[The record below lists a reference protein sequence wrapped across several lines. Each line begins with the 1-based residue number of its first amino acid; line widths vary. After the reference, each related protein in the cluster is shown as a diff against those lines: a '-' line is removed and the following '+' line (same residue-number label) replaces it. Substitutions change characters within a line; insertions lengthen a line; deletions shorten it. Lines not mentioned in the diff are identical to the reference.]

1 MNRYR
6 PSARISGAA
15 ALIGA
20 AALLTGVLPASAS
33 AAPPRQPPV
42 DVVPGEGTATPA
54 LVSGITEPAAA
65 TGSPADAARGHLAA
79 KKSRYAIAD
88 PARDLTPK
96 DTVRDG
102 DAETVRFQQK
112 HRGVEVFGGQYLVR
126 MTGQGAD
133 RVVTGT
139 AGKYFTGLQ
148 VSTEAEVPAATAV
161 QRAVASVRGSLGGPG
176 APRLVPQHPKG
187 GPKAG
192 STDLKGTARG
202 PVVLPRGRGVLAHH
216 VTVTGFDPLAQ
227 RPVKQEVY
235 VDARAG
241 HPVLSYSGIRTMN
254 GESQAPYGPKGP
266 QPLRQAPAP
275 GPQDPAQ
282 QARGKKPPKPRFP
295 GTTGKGVRLDGKKV
309 GLEITEEDGAYLLRD
324 YSRAWKTTRNALTT
338 WDATGVDV
346 GDAAEKW
353 PAGIREVASKSKK
366 FGKAATDS
374 GAVDAHWAAGEV
386 HDYFKKKHGRD
397 SLDGRGM
404 AINSLVG
411 VTEYGFPYVNAF
423 WDGEKMVYGGG
434 NEEFKTLSADLDVVG
449 HEMTHG
455 VVQHTANLV
464 YTGQSGALNEAV
476 ADYFGN
482 AIDVDHSRTPARDA
496 GLIGE
501 NLCRTLKPREC
512 AMRDL
517 NDGRTT
523 SKDFLGVTHGND
535 NGGVH
540 LNSTIVGGA
549 FWDIREELGGKL
561 ADRIVYKA
569 LSEYLTP
576 LDGFTAARHATVA
589 AAKDLGVKGRQ
600 LRSVERAFTAHGIV
614 PGWEQ
619 AIGVDSDPLAT
630 DLNTRGVEAGAGGG
644 WWAASR
650 SNDDGSEAY
659 SVYAGRT
666 DGKGPGTRISPND
679 GRYHVSP
686 DTDGTTVVWVAVGPQ
701 GSEVLSRPV
710 RGGPVRSLRTTASQ
724 AGAVHVSGT
733 TVTWQ
738 EADADRKPRVAYL
751 RGNERVPR
759 FADNGDADITTALP
773 TLHGDKLAYAKL
785 FRNAEGYQDIST
797 EILDLSTGK
806 QTLLPAKG
814 GMLGISSP
822 VITGKHLYWL
832 VDDIMDDNRQTLRR
846 ANLDGTG
853 MTDVVPEDS
862 DHSYIW
868 TLDAT
873 DQALS
878 YAYWKPR
885 AGGGWANDNLPK
897 LVQSDV
903 DGKNPQ
909 RVSCNRGEQYGGAAD
924 TGTRV
929 VWIDGTTGHTD
940 LVTRERPAGRC

>member
-1 MNRYR
+1 MNRTR
-6 PSARISGAA
+6 PLSRISGVA
-15 ALIGA
+15 ALLGA
-20 AALLTGVLPASAS
+20 AALLVGVLPASAS
-33 AAPPRQPPV
+33 AAAPQQPPA

-54 LVSGITEPAAA
+54 LVDGLAEPAAG

-79 KKSRYAIAD
+79 KKGRYAIAD
-88 PARDLTPK
+88 PARDLAPAS
-96 DTVRDG
+96 TVADG
-102 DAETVRFQQK
+102 SAETVRFQQK
-112 HRGVEVFGGQYLVR
+112 HRGVEVLGGQYLVR
-126 MTGQGAD
+126 MDRQDGG

-139 AGKYFTGLQ
+139 AGRYFTGLDVTTAPE
-148 VSTEAEVPAATAV
+148 VSVGVAV
-161 QRAVASVRGSLGGPG
+161 ARAVASVRGELGSPG
-176 APRLVPQHPKG
+176 APRLVPQRT
-187 GPKAG
+187 KAG
-192 STDLKGTARG
+192 AQTKSPSLEGTSRG
-202 PVVLPRGRGVLAHH
+202 LVVLPRGRGVLTHH
-216 VTVTGFDPLAQ
+216 VTVTGFDPVAK

-241 HPVLSYSGIRTMN
+241 HPVLSYSGIRTF
-254 GESQAPYGPKGP
+254 GAEGARQGAPD
-266 QPLRQAPAP
+266 APA
-275 GPQDPAQ
+275 
-282 QARGKKPPKPRFP
+282 ARQEGTAAAGAGGGKPSKDRFP
-295 GTTGKGVRLDGKKV
+295 GTTGKGVRLDGTKV
-309 GLEITEEDGAYLLRD
+309 DLEIAQEGGGYLLRD
-324 YSRAWKTTRNALTT
+324 HRRGWQTSKNTLST

-346 GDAAEKW
+346 GDASEKW
-353 PAGIREVASKSKK
+353 PAGIKEVSSPTKK
-366 FGKAATDS
+366 FGKAATES

-386 HDYFKKKHGRD
+386 YDYFRQKHGRD

-411 VTEYGFPYVNAF
+411 VTEYGLPYVNAF

-434 NEEFKTLSADLDVVG
+434 NEEYKTLSADLDVVG

-464 YTGQSGALNEAV
+464 YTGQSGALNEGI

-482 AIDVDHSRTPARDA
+482 AIDVDHAKTPARDA

-540 LNSTIVGGA
+540 LNSTIVSGA
-549 FWDIREELGGKL
+549 LWDIREELGGKK

-569 LSEYLTP
+569 LTSYLTP
-576 LDGFTAARHATVA
+576 LDGFTAARRATVA
-589 AAKDLGVKGRQ
+589 AARELGVKGIQ
-600 LRSVERAFTAHGIV
+600 LRAVERAFTAHGIV
-614 PGWEQ
+614 PGWEE

-630 DLNTRGVEAGAGGG
+630 DLNTKGVAAGAGGG

-650 SNDDGSEAY
+650 SNDEGSEAY

-666 DGKGPGTRISPND
+666 DGRGTATRISPND

-686 DTDGTTVVWVAVGPQ
+686 DTDGTTVVWVAVGAK
-701 GSEVLSRPV
+701 GSEVLSRPL
-710 RGGPVRSLRTTASQ
+710 RGGPVRTVRSTAAL

-738 EADADRKPRVAYL
+738 EADAQGRPRVAYL
-751 RGNERVPR
+751 RGNEREPHFV
-759 FADNGDADITTALP
+759 DHGDADVVTALP
-773 TLHGDKLAYAKL
+773 TVSGGKLGYAKV
-785 FRNAEGYQDIST
+785 FRNAEGYQDVST
-797 EILDLSTGK
+797 EILDLATGK

-853 MTDVVPEDS
+853 MTDIVPEDS
-862 DHSYIW
+862 DRSYIW

-873 DQALS
+873 DQAVTYS
-878 YAYWKPR
+878 YWKPVM
-885 AGGGWANDNLPK
+885 GGGWSNDNLPK
-897 LVQSDV
+897 LVQSDI
-903 DGKNPQ
+903 DGRTAQ

-929 VWIDGTTGHTD
+929 VWIDGTTGHTN
-940 LVTRERPAGRC
+940 LVTRDRPAGRC